1 MLIYTTVSYCAK
13 TSKHLTMGNQ
23 HWSMETKNVPFVM
36 SISNSVN
43 IKGITTNCPY
53 TYVECEHV
61 LVSELASSTVP
72 TSDRDNFI
80 FIMD

>member
-1 MLIYTTVSYCAK
+1 MFIYTTVSYCAK
-13 TSKHLTMGNQ
+13 TSKHLAMGNQ
-23 HWSMETKNVPFVM
+23 HWSMETKNVPFVNLQFCQHKRYNNQL
-36 SISNSVN
+36 SL
-43 IKGITTNCPY
+43 
-53 TYVECEHV
+53 YVCRVHV